1 MEAHNDEH
9 LFLGNYIQYE
19 SHATLTTVR
28 TKQNICMLHRSSNL
42 NIEMNLKITTIITK
56 KPFLKIMHG

>member
-19 SHATLTTVR
+19 SHAILTTVR
-28 TKQNICMLHRSSNL
+28 TKQNICMLHRSSN
-42 NIEMNLKITTIITK
+42 IYVV
-56 KPFLKIMHG
+56 